1 MFNGTVFDNIS
12 NGLVGTKWENAPR
25 EKQLELVQSAA
36 GVAFAHQFIMK
47 LPQGYDTRIGER
59 GGLLSGGQKQRIAIA
74 RSVVSSPKVLLMDE
88 ATSALDPHAEGVVQQ
103 ALDRVSRDCTTIV
116 IAHKLATIKHADNI
130 VVMSKGSIVEQG
142 THQSLLAIDGAYA
155 QLVKA
160 QDLSFTSAKEN
171 NDISLDSQSDEE
183 ELDDDSVAKIL
194 IRHNTS
200 DQHRLEAL
208 SSRDD
213 YDNHKPFGVLSAI
226 FHVVKATPEL
236 RFHFLVLLIASIL
249 AGKSTHFHPTLGT
262 LSHLFPIFPRSTP
275 LETQISL
282 DIHKLQI
289 CLEFR

>member
-1 MFNGTVFDNIS
+1 MLFNGTVFDNIS
-12 NGLVGTKWENAPR
+12 NGLVGTKWENAPQ

-88 ATSALDPHAEGVVQQ
+88 ATSSLDPLAEGVVQQ

-142 THQSLLAIDGAYA
+142 THQSLLAVDGAYA
-155 QLVKA
+155 KLVKA
-160 QDLSFTSAKEN
+160 QDLSFTSSKET
-171 NDISLDSQSDEE
+171 NDFSFDCQSDEE
-183 ELDDDSVAKIL
+183 DLDDDSVAKIL
-194 IRHNTS
+194 TRHNTS
-200 DQHRLEAL
+200 DQHKLEAL
-208 SSRDD
+208 ASRDD
-213 YDNHKPFGVLSAI
+213 YDNHKPFGVFSAI
-226 FHVVKATPEL
+226 LNVIKATPEL

-249 AGKSTHFHPTLGT
+249 ADKPAPFHHALSSHTYHPFLSAHYTSTITSPWNPYL
-262 LSHLFPIFPRSTP
+262 P
-275 LETQISL
+275 
-282 DIHKLQI
+282 
-289 CLEFR
+289 